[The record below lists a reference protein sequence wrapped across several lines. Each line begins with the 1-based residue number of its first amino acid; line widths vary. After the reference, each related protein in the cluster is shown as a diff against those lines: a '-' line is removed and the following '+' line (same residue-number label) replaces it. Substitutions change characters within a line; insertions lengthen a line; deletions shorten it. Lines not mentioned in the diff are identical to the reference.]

1 MSTTNTPPVI
11 TFVVRGQALPP
22 EGATRGGGF
31 ASSMAGTR
39 GTVLQRVQVGAR
51 RGASE
56 EVRVGARPGQDVVVL
71 HISNGPSLMLHP
83 ETARDL
89 MLAQSGLTRGTV
101 AQRRRGKGSE
111 STADKPAEVS
121 VPAQLAW
128 QGLEQAGAV
137 RGATRGRLGEVL
149 LSAVEV
155 VTGLLKEPAA
165 RLTATRIAARMDAQV
180 DAGVYALR
188 ADAFPTALKGSPRLA
203 RIPVSSPAGS
213 PLLVLLHGTFSET
226 KGTFGKLWE
235 QHPQKVNDL
244 FAHYGGRVYALDH
257 PTLGASPIDNALML
271 AQALPRGARVHLL
284 THSRGGLVAEVLA
297 RVCARPDL
305 DEASLAP
312 FKGADYRDQLKALRE
327 LAAVLKGRDVRVERV
342 VRVACPARGTLLAS
356 KRLDAYVSVLKWSL
370 ELAAIP
376 VAPLLLDFLGEVASQ
391 RTDPMLLPGLEAMTP
406 ESPLVQWLHGSEGA
420 DSAPLPGQ
428 LRVVAGDIE
437 GDSVMSWVKTL
448 LADAFYW
455 TDNDL
460 VVQTRSMYGGR
471 PRAPSSEAAA
481 ATFVLE
487 RGGKVTHFSYFS
499 NPRTAEAICQG
510 LVQDQPEGFRTI
522 GPMSWA
528 GETSDGLRGVPRA
541 TRSSSGDKPALILLP
556 GILGSHLAV
565 DGERVWLSLRIL
577 GGLGRLAYR
586 EGQRN
591 VQADGAI
598 GSVYEDLTAF
608 LAQTHE
614 VTVFSFDWRRPI
626 EEEAVRLAEVI
637 DQAVGARAASRQP
650 VRLLAHSMGGLVART
665 VQLER
670 PATWQ
675 RWLEHPDARLLML
688 GTPNGGSFAPMQ
700 VLSGDDNM
708 GNALAGFGLP
718 FQDHKARTLMA
729 AMPGFLQLQAGLGE
743 AALGLSQSAR
753 WQALADQDMET
764 LRQANWW
771 HDAENQ
777 RAVYQWGVPPQ
788 GVLDRAVALRERL
801 DRQRNE
807 ALAAFKD
814 RVVMVVGHARF
825 TPAGFEVSD
834 REGLVYL
841 DQPEGGD
848 GRVTLES
855 ALLPGV
861 RAWRVDASHGDL
873 PDVQIAFEA
882 YLELLEKGQ
891 TTRLNELSPPRAA
904 RGGAARADGLPLVRS
919 RPSRQRGA
927 AQAPM
932 VDPFELFATV
942 DSDSASSVPRHSVLR
957 VSVHNGNLKFISQ
970 TLMVGHYVS
979 SRLTGTEGVVDRFIG
994 GAMSASLGAG
1004 LYPESPGAHQIFV
1017 NHEQDPDNPLA
1028 LPRPPHV
1035 VVAGLGEEGKLR
1047 STSLTHTVRQAT
1059 LAWAQRVAETS
1070 GGGASQFEMA
1080 ATLIGSGGTGI
1091 TVFASAQAVAQGVR
1105 EANEKL
1111 AQGGWPQVSHLRL
1124 VELYLDRATEAWS
1137 ALRLLASAAS
1147 EHFEVEEHVHSIAGA
1162 LRRPLDSGYR
1172 GAAYDFISAIAEKDE
1187 AGETHILYTLDT
1199 QRARADVRAQGTQAQ
1214 LVGELVKRASNDAHT
1229 GSDIGRT
1236 LFQLLVP
1243 VEMEASLGGTSE
1255 LLLELNDGTAA
1266 IPWEMLDAP
1275 DDGRSKQRA
1284 PWAIRNKLLRRLRT
1298 AEFRT
1303 QISDAR
1309 PEDAVLVIGEPL
1321 CNEKDAS
1328 GQPVYPRLPGARLEA
1343 ERVNAVLGR
1352 ELGEQQ
1358 VNALLATEDGPGP
1371 DAVAVT
1377 TALLARRYRIVHIA
1391 GHGEPE
1397 LDRGPHLPPL
1407 LRGVVLSDGTFLGPR
1422 EVEAMR
1428 VVPELVFLNCCHL
1441 AGDPKHLLQSG
1452 YDRARFAAGVA
1463 KQLIRIGVRC
1473 VVAAGWAVEDEPA
1486 YQFATAFYR
1495 DLLAGQ
1501 RFMDAVQAGRVA
1513 AYNAN
1518 PRGNTWAAYQCYGD
1532 PDWVLRAA
1540 PGHEWREPDLSRTYS
1555 GLATPVALT
1564 LALETLAVQSHT
1576 QGAAAETQRAHLR
1589 HLETRFGDAW
1599 GGMGAVA
1606 EAFGVAW
1613 AAANDTDQALPWLQ
1627 RAVSANDG
1635 SAGVKAGEQLAN
1647 LTVRRAWERL
1657 RVARLTGK
1665 PPPALVKQG
1674 RDDIHGAL
1682 RLLDAL
1688 VRLAPTLERESL
1700 TASAWKR
1707 LAQLE
1712 GLANQTAA
1720 RHKALEQMVE
1730 HYTRAEA
1737 QALRTG
1743 QLEVFY
1749 PSLNLL
1755 AAELLLHGGDRRWR
1769 GLDAERTRRVRQSL
1783 ERKRRED
1790 PDFWSVVGLPELG
1803 IYEALATQTLDAQLP
1818 GILQVLTEL
1827 QGRIGTEWLWASLA
1841 DQLEFV
1847 LGDTGKRDARQQRA
1861 GTQLLATLRSWA
1873 GAA

>member
-1 MSTTNTPPVI
+1 MNNANTPTVI
-11 TFVVRGQALPP
+11 TFVVRGQPLPP
-22 EGATRGGGF
+22 QAATRGT
-31 ASSMAGTR
+31 ASAAPGSR

-51 RGASE
+51 RGAND
-56 EVRVGARPGQDVVVL
+56 EVRVNARPGQDVVVL

-89 MLAQSGLTRGTV
+89 MLAQSSLTRGAV
-101 AQRRRGKGSE
+101 AHRRRGKGDQASE
-111 STADKPAEVS
+111 DRPTEVS
-121 VPAQLAW
+121 VPAQLVW

-137 RGATRGRLGEVL
+137 RGATRGRMGEVL

-165 RLTATRIAARMDAQV
+165 RLTAAKIAARMDAQV

-188 ADAFPTALKGSPRLA
+188 ADTFAAPLKGSPKLA
-203 RIPVSSPAGS
+203 RIPAPSQAGDS
-213 PLLVLLHGTFSET
+213 LLVLLHGTFSET
-226 KGTFGKLWE
+226 RGTFGKLWE

-244 FAHYGGRVYALDH
+244 FTHYGGRVYALDH

-305 DEASLAP
+305 EEAALAP
-312 FKGADYRDQLKALRE
+312 FKGAAHREQLKALRE

-356 KRLDAYVSVLKWSL
+356 KRLDAYVSVLKWAL

-391 RTDPMLLPGLEAMTP
+391 RTDPALLPGLEAMTP
-406 ESPLVQWLHGSEGA
+406 DSALVQWLHGTDGA
-420 DSAPLPGQ
+420 DGAPLPGQ

-437 GDSVMSWVKTL
+437 GDSIMSWVKTL

-471 PRAPSSEAAA
+471 PRTPAHGTAA

-499 NPRTAEAICQG
+499 NPRTAEAICLG
-510 LVQDQPEGFRTI
+510 LMQDDPAGFRPI

-528 GETSDGLRGVPRA
+528 GESGEGLRGVPRA
-541 TRSSSGDKPALILLP
+541 AATSIGDKPALILLP

-586 EGQRN
+586 DGQRN

-598 GSVYEDLTAF
+598 GSVYDDLATF
-608 LAQTHE
+608 MAQTHE

-626 EEEAVRLAEVI
+626 EEEAARLAGVI
-637 DQAVGARAASRQP
+637 DQAVNARAASRQP
-650 VRLLAHSMGGLVART
+650 VRMLAHSMGGLVARS
-665 VQLER
+665 VQLEH
-670 PATWQ
+670 PAVWQ

-700 VLSGDDNM
+700 VLSGDDSM
-708 GNALAGFGLP
+708 GTALAGFGLP
-718 FQDHKARTLMA
+718 FQDHKARMLMA
-729 AMPGFLQLQAGLGE
+729 AMPGFLQLQAGLTD
-743 AALGLSQSAR
+743 ASLGLSQSAR

-777 RAVYQWGVPPQ
+777 RAVYRWGVPPQ

-801 DRQRNE
+801 DRQRAE
-807 ALAAFKD
+807 SLAAFKD

-825 TPAGFEVSD
+825 TPAGFELND

-841 DQPEGGD
+841 DRPEGGD
-848 GRVTLES
+848 GRVTLDS

-873 PDVQIAFEA
+873 PDVQDAFEA
-882 YLELLEKGQ
+882 YLELLQKGQ
-891 TTRLNELSPPRAA
+891 TTRLNELSAPRPT
-904 RGGAARADGLPLVRS
+904 RGGIATNTALVRS

-927 AQAPM
+927 APAPM
-932 VDPFELFATV
+932 IDPFELFSTSHEVTV
-942 DSDSASSVPRHSVLR
+942 GTPARHAVLR

-970 TLMVGHYVS
+970 TLMVGHYVA

-1017 NHEQDPDNPLA
+1017 NHQQDPDNPLA

-1059 LAWAQRVAETS
+1059 LAWAQRVAETA
-1070 GGGASQFEMA
+1070 GGGAAHFELA
-1080 ATLIGSGGTGI
+1080 ATLIGSGGSGI

-1124 VELYLDRATEAWS
+1124 VELYQDRATEAWS

-1147 EHFEVEEHVHSIAGA
+1147 EHFEVEEHVHALSGA
-1162 LRRPLDSGYR
+1162 LRRPLDNGYR
-1172 GAAYDFISAIAEKDE
+1172 GTAYDFISAIAEKDE
-1187 AGETHILYTLDT
+1187 AGETHVLYTLDT

-1309 PEDAVLVIGEPL
+1309 PEDGVLVIGEPL
-1321 CNEKDAS
+1321 CNQEDAS
-1328 GQPVYPRLPGARLEA
+1328 GQAVYPRLTGARLEA
-1343 ERVNAVLGR
+1343 ERVSEVLGG

-1358 VNALLATEDGPGP
+1358 VNALIATEDGPGP

-1441 AGDPKHLLQSG
+1441 AADPRHLLQSG

-1473 VVAAGWAVEDEPA
+1473 VIAAGWAVEDEPA

-1495 DLLAGQ
+1495 DLLAGR
-1501 RFMDAVQAGRVA
+1501 RFMDAVQSGRVA

-1532 PDWVLRAA
+1532 PDWVLRPA
-1540 PGHEWREPDLSRTYS
+1540 PGNDLREPDLTMTYS

-1576 QGAAAETQRAHLR
+1576 QGAAAATQRMHIR
-1589 HLETRFGDAW
+1589 HLETRFGEAW

-1613 AAANDTDQALPWLQ
+1613 AAANDVEQALPWLQ
-1627 RAVSANDG
+1627 RAISANDG
-1635 SAGVKAGEQLAN
+1635 SAGVKAGEQLAS
-1647 LTVRRAWERL
+1647 LTVRRAWGRL
-1657 RVARLTGK
+1657 HTARQSGQAL
-1665 PPPALVKQG
+1665 PALIQQG
-1674 RDDIHGAL
+1674 RHDIQGAL
-1682 RLLDAL
+1682 RTLDAL
-1688 VRLAPTLERESL
+1688 VQMAPTLERESL
-1700 TASAWKR
+1700 IGSAWKR

-1720 RHKALEQMVE
+1720 RQKALAQMVA
-1730 HYTRAEA
+1730 HYTRAETL
-1737 QALRTG
+1737 ALRTG
-1743 QLEVFY
+1743 QLDVFY

-1755 AAELLLHGGDRRWR
+1755 AADLLLHARDRSWR
-1769 GLDAERTRRVRQSL
+1769 GLDPERTRRVRQSL

-1803 IYEALATQTLDAQLP
+1803 LYEALATQTLDAQLP

-1827 QGRIGTEWLWASLA
+1827 QGRIGTELLWASLA
-1841 DQLEFV
+1841 DQLGFV
-1847 LGDTGKRDARQQRA
+1847 LDHLGERDARQARA
-1861 GTQLLATLRSWA
+1861 AGQLLTTLRSWA
-1873 GAA
+1873 GTA